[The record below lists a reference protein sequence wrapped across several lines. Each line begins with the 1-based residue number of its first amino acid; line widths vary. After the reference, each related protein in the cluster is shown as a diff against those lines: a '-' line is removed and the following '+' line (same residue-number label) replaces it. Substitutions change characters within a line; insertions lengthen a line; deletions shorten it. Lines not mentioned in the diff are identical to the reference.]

1 MKDNQAIAIL
11 AALAQQTRLS
21 VFRMLIK
28 VGDEGLPAG
37 KIAEQLGVPQ
47 NTLSA
52 HLNVLSSAGLV
63 SSRRVGR
70 SLIYTVCVEDTKGFI
85 AYLVNDCCDG
95 HPEICSLSIK
105 TEGSRACGTI

>member
-1 MKDNQAIAIL
+1 MKDDQAIAIL

-52 HLNVLSSAGLV
+52 HLNVLSGAGLV

-70 SLIYTVCVEDTKGFI
+70 SLIYTVCVEDTKEFI

-95 HPEICSLSIK
+95 HPEICSLSVK
-105 TEGSRACGTI
+105 TEACNAC